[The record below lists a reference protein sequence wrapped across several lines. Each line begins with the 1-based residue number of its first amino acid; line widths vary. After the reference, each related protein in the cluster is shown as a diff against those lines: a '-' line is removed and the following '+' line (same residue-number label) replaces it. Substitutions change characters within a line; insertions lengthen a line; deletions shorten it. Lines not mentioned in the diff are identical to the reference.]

1 MRVDRLFAATAPS
14 RMTGGSVTFEPG
26 ARSAWHTHPLGQ
38 VLVVTAGVGWVQ
50 REGAPVEEMHPGDV
64 VWIPPGL
71 KHWHGAAATTGVTHI
86 ALTEELEG
94 QVATWLQQVSD
105 QQYRR

>member
-1 MRVDRLFAATAPS
+1 M
-14 RMTGGSVTFEPG
+14 
-26 ARSAWHTHPLGQ
+26 
-38 VLVVTAGVGWVQ
+38 TAGVGWVQ